1 MIFLF
6 ALGKDLLCSP
16 VGSPFRVGIFDVGG
30 RFAFRFL
37 VSIFDS
43 SLADVGLVGW
53 FPLALGFLLLLLLPC
68 FASSV
73 LSSLGACGKRMA
85 RFGGWTADG
94 LFSRISCGI
103 PMFEVAFCIWKE
115 EEVGGT
121 TKQVVAARSGE
132 LLRQMGKKNSR
143 RDLVFQFVI
152 FFSVGVLSAKG
163 RCTVCTVL

>member
-1 MIFLF
+1 ML
-6 ALGKDLLCSP
+6 P

-30 RFAFRFL
+30 GFAFGSL
-37 VSIFDS
+37 VSIFES

-94 LFSRISCGI
+94 LFLTDFMR
-103 PMFEVAFCIWKE
+103 
-115 EEVGGT
+115 
-121 TKQVVAARSGE
+121 
-132 LLRQMGKKNSR
+132 
-143 RDLVFQFVI
+143 
-152 FFSVGVLSAKG
+152 
-163 RCTVCTVL
+163 